1 MEYLRFGNRYFICLT
16 PLYVLGLAITFS
28 QVARSIMGTSR
39 ATVVARSLTTLFV
52 AWNLAFIF
60 QWGTHM
66 VPARGP
72 ISWKQ
77 MVRNQFVVVPRL
89 ATSDFAAYF
98 RNRSGLMRHIEK
110 EDVHQLELRQGAAN
124 SEVTTGLTGQTFQV
138 EQPALRIVPPR
149 GWMNVDFRELWEGR
163 ELLYFFVWRDIKVRY
178 KQTAIGAAWAV
189 IQPFMTMVVFS
200 LFFGKLAKMDSH
212 GLPYPIFYYSALLPW
227 MYFASAVQNATNVVV
242 EQQQVITKVY
252 FPRLVLPLSA
262 VVSGL
267 LDFSISFVV
276 FLGMMA
282 YFRIVPSPA
291 ILLFP
296 FFLLLAVM
304 TALGVG
310 LWLSALN
317 AIYRDVRYVIP
328 FLVQFW
334 LFASPVAYPSSLVPE
349 RWRWLY
355 GLNPMA
361 GVIEGFRWALTGHG
375 QPPNIMLA
383 ISFGMVVLLVA
394 SGLAFFHRMEGTIAD
409 VV

>member
-1 MEYLRFGNRYFICLT
+1 MSNIAE
-16 PLYVLGLAITFS
+16 
-28 QVARSIMGTSR
+28 
-39 ATVVARSLTTLFV
+39 
-52 AWNLAFIF
+52 
-60 QWGTHM
+60 
-66 VPARGP
+66 PA
-72 ISWKQ
+72 
-77 MVRNQFVVVPRL
+77 
-89 ATSDFAAYF
+89 A
-98 RNRSGLMRHIEK
+98 
-110 EDVHQLELRQGAAN
+110 
-124 SEVTTGLTGQTFQV
+124 QV
-138 EQPALRIVPPR
+138 ELPVLRIAPPR
-149 GWMNVDFRELWEGR
+149 GWLDIDFKELWTSRELI
-163 ELLYFFVWRDIKVRY
+163 YFFVWRDIKVRY

-227 MYFASAVQNATNVVV
+227 MYFATALQSATAVVV
-242 EQQQVITKVY
+242 EQQNVITKVY
-252 FPRLVLPLSA
+252 FPRLVLPLAS
-262 VVSGL
+262 VVAGL

-282 YFRIVPSPA
+282 YFHIVPGLS

-296 FFLLLAVM
+296 LFLLLAVA

-334 LFASPVAYPSSLVPE
+334 LFASPVAYPSTLVPE

-361 GVIEGFRWALTGHG
+361 GVIEGFRWALTGRG
-375 QPPNIMLA
+375 QGPNIMLA
-383 ISFGMVVLLVA
+383 VSSGMVLLLVLG
-394 SGLAFFHRMEGTIAD
+394 GLAFFHRMEGTIAD